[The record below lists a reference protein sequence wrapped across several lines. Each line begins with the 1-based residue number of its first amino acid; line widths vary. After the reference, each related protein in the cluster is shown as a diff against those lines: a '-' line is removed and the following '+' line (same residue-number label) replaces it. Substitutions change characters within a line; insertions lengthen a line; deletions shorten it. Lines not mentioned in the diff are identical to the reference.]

1 MLRSKKTHTT
11 NAAPAPAAS
20 PTAAP
25 TTAPASDTA
34 AAAAASAPP
43 PTTPALSAGEIESF
57 KAHAA
62 EAAQWKD
69 KCLRSLADL
78 DNYRKRAAREKLEH
92 SKFATQQMLTR
103 LLPVI
108 DNFELALQHAD
119 QAGDSPAAKSLIDGL
134 KMTLGQLHGLL
145 REAGVEVVNAE
156 GQRFDPQFH
165 EAVSHLESDTHESG
179 KVIQQLRKGYRLHER
194 LLRPATVVV
203 SKGKPQPP
211 AEPAAPAEAPAPTA
225 GDKPAAV

>member
-1 MLRSKKTHTT
+1 MFRSKKPQTT
-11 NAAPAPAAS
+11 DTATTPAAEPPATTSPAPSVPAEPAAS
-20 PTAAP
+20 ASV
-25 TTAPASDTA
+25 PA
-34 AAAAASAPP
+34 
-43 PTTPALSAGEIESF
+43 EIESL
-57 KAHAA
+57 KAQAA

-69 KCLRSLADL
+69 KCLRALADL
-78 DNYRKRAAREKLEH
+78 DNYRKRAAREKVEH
-92 SKFATQQMLTR
+92 SKFATQQMLAR

-119 QAGDSPAAKSLIDGL
+119 QAGDSASAKSLVDGL
-134 KMTLGQLHGLL
+134 KMTLSQLHGVL
-145 REAGVEVVNAE
+145 RDAGVEVVNAE
-156 GQRFDPQFH
+156 GQHFDPQFH

-211 AEPAAPAEAPAPTA
+211 AEPAAPAPAA
-225 GDKPAAV
+225 GDKPAAC

>member
-1 MLRSKKTHTT
+1 MLRSKKTQNTDT
-11 NAAPAPAAS
+11 AQPLAAGEPGAVPPAPAE
-20 PTAAP
+20 PAAP
-25 TTAPASDTA
+25 TASPA
-34 AAAAASAPP
+34 
-43 PTTPALSAGEIESF
+43 EIETLKSQ
-57 KAHAA
+57 AT

-69 KCLRSLADL
+69 KCLRALADL
-78 DNYRKRAAREKLEH
+78 DNYRKRAAREKVEY

-119 QAGDSPAAKSLIDGL
+119 PAGELPAAKSLVDGL
-134 KMTLGQLHGLL
+134 KMTLNQLHGLL

-156 GQRFDPQFH
+156 GQHFDPQFH

-211 AEPAAPAEAPAPTA
+211 AEPATPAAAPAPAT
-225 GDKPAAV
+225 GDKPAAC

>member
-1 MLRSKKTHTT
+1 MLRSKKTQNTDAATT
-11 NAAPAPAAS
+11 SAASQAVPPAPPAPAPVPATPPEPAAPAPS
-20 PTAAP
+20 R
-25 TTAPASDTA
+25 D
-34 AAAAASAPP
+34 
-43 PTTPALSAGEIESF
+43 EIETL
-57 KAHAA
+57 KAQAA

-69 KCLRSLADL
+69 KCLRALADL
-78 DNYRKRAAREKLEH
+78 DNYRKRAAREKVEH

-103 LLPVI
+103 LLPVL

-134 KMTLGQLHGLL
+134 KMTLNQLHSLL

-156 GQRFDPQFH
+156 GQHFDPQFH
-165 EAVSHLESDTHESG
+165 EAVSHLESDTHEPG

-211 AEPAAPAEAPAPTA
+211 VESAAPAAVPAPSE
-225 GDKPAAV
+225 GDKPAA